1 VKHGFWPLAY
11 VSSKAKGPRPKTKLK
26 IGNWKSEI
34 GNFMESH
41 RHLDDELSSLRDRV
55 LLLGG
60 EAERALERAMYSLS
74 ERDSEVARDVL
85 DNDDQVDHLEVEIDR
100 QCIDII
106 ALRQPAARD
115 LRFVISVAKMAP
127 VLERIADHACN
138 IARTAIDLNN
148 EPELKSV
155 LDLRPM
161 ADHALEMLRAA
172 LDSFTSGDA
181 LAAREII
188 KSDSKIN
195 ELYNHT
201 FHRLIEMMVTEP
213 TTATRDARLLFV
225 AKHLERIGD
234 YVTDICEL
242 TVYMAEA
249 AFIKHTN

>member
-1 VKHGFWPLAY
+1 MD
-11 VSSKAKGPRPKTKLK
+11 T
-26 IGNWKSEI
+26 
-34 GNFMESH
+34 H

-60 EAERALERAMYSLS
+60 EAEQALERAMYALNV
-74 ERDSEVARDVL
+74 RDSDLARQVL
-85 DNDDQVDHLEVEIDR
+85 EHDDRIDHLEVEIDR

-138 IARTAIDLNN
+138 IARAAIDLNS
-148 EPELKSV
+148 EPELKP
-155 LDLRPM
+155 LPDLSRM
-161 ADHALEMLRAA
+161 AEHGLHMLHSA
-172 LDSFTSGDA
+172 LDAFTSNDA
-181 LAAREII
+181 IAAREII
-188 KSDSKIN
+188 KSDTEIN
-195 ELYNHT
+195 DLYNHT

-213 TTATRDARLLFV
+213 STATRDARLLFV

-249 AFIKHTN
+249 AFIKHQ

>member
-1 VKHGFWPLAY
+1 
-11 VSSKAKGPRPKTKLK
+11 
-26 IGNWKSEI
+26 
-34 GNFMESH
+34 MEMH

-60 EAERALERAMYSLS
+60 EAEQALERAMYALT
-74 ERDSEVARDVL
+74 ERDTDVAKEVL
-85 DNDDQVDHLEVEIDR
+85 EHDDDVDHLEVQIDR

-138 IARTAIDLNN
+138 IARAAIDLNN
-148 EPELKSV
+148 EPELKPL
-155 LDLRPM
+155 LDLSRM
-161 ADHALEMLRAA
+161 AEHALQMLRNS
-172 LDSFTSGDA
+172 LDSFTTGDA
-181 LAAREII
+181 LTAREII
-188 KSDSKIN
+188 KSDSEIN
-195 ELYNHT
+195 DLYNHT
-201 FHRLIEMMVTEP
+201 FHRLIELMVTEP
-213 TTATRDARLLFV
+213 ATATRDARLLFV

-249 AFIKHTN
+249 EFIKHTNSL

>member
-1 VKHGFWPLAY
+1 MD
-11 VSSKAKGPRPKTKLK
+11 T
-26 IGNWKSEI
+26 
-34 GNFMESH
+34 H

-60 EAERALERAMYSLS
+60 EAERALERAMYALC
-74 ERDSEVARDVL
+74 ERDSEVAREVL
-85 DNDDQVDHLEVEIDR
+85 EDDDRIDQLEVEIDR

-138 IARTAIDLNN
+138 IARATIDLNN

-155 LDLRPM
+155 IDLRRM
-161 ADHALEMLRAA
+161 SEHALKMLRGA
-172 LDSFTSGDA
+172 LDSFTSSDA
-181 LAAREII
+181 LTAREII
-188 KSDSKIN
+188 KSDKEIN
-195 ELYNHT
+195 DLYNHA
-201 FHRLIEMMVTEP
+201 FHRLIELMVTEP
-213 TTATRDARLLFV
+213 ATATRDARLLFV

-249 AFIKHTN
+249 AFIKHSN

>member
-1 VKHGFWPLAY
+1 MD
-11 VSSKAKGPRPKTKLK
+11 
-26 IGNWKSEI
+26 I
-34 GNFMESH
+34 H

-60 EAERALERAMYSLS
+60 EAEQALERAMHSLS
-74 ERDSEVARDVL
+74 ERDTDVAKQVL
-85 DNDDQVDHLEVEIDR
+85 DHDDEIDHLEVAIDR

-148 EPELKSV
+148 EPELKP
-155 LDLRPM
+155 LPDLSRM
-161 ADHALEMLRAA
+161 AEHALTMLRGA
-172 LDSFTSGDA
+172 LDAFTSSDPIR
-181 LAAREII
+181 AREII
-188 KSDSKIN
+188 QSDSEIN
-195 ELYNHT
+195 DLYNHT
-201 FHRLIEMMVTEP
+201 FHRLIELMVTEP
-213 TTATRDARLLFV
+213 ATATRDARLLFV

>member
-1 VKHGFWPLAY
+1 MDL
-11 VSSKAKGPRPKTKLK
+11 
-26 IGNWKSEI
+26 
-34 GNFMESH
+34 H
-41 RHLDDELSSLRDRV
+41 RHLDDELTSLRDRV

-60 EAERALERAMYSLS
+60 EAEMALERAMTALS
-74 ERDSEVARDVL
+74 KRDSDLAREVL
-85 DNDDQVDHLEVEIDR
+85 DHDDQVDHLEVEIDR

-148 EPELKSV
+148 EPELRSV
-155 LDLRPM
+155 LDLSRM
-161 ADHALEMLRAA
+161 SDHALKMLRAA
-172 LDSFTSGDA
+172 LDAFTSSDA
-181 LAAREII
+181 AMAREII
-188 KSDSKIN
+188 KSDSEIN
-195 ELYNHT
+195 DLYNHS
-201 FHRLIEMMVTEP
+201 FHHLIELMVSEP
-213 TTATRDARLLFV
+213 ATATRDARLLFV

-249 AFIKHTN
+249 QFIKHT

>member
-1 VKHGFWPLAY
+1 MD
-11 VSSKAKGPRPKTKLK
+11 T
-26 IGNWKSEI
+26 
-34 GNFMESH
+34 H

-60 EAERALERAMYSLS
+60 EAEQALERSMQALTA
-74 ERDSEVARDVL
+74 RDSDLAREVL
-85 DNDDQVDHLEVEIDR
+85 DHDDKIDRLEVQIDR

-138 IARTAIDLNN
+138 IARAAIDLNN
-148 EPELKSV
+148 EPELKPV
-155 LDLRPM
+155 LDLSKM
-161 ADHALEMLRAA
+161 AEHALKMLRAA
-172 LDSFTSGDA
+172 LDAFTSNDA
-181 LAAREII
+181 IAAREVI
-188 KSDSKIN
+188 KSDSEIN
-195 ELYNHT
+195 NLYNHT
-201 FHRLIEMMVTEP
+201 FHDLIELMVEEP
-213 TTATRDARLLFV
+213 ATATRDARLLFV

>member
-1 VKHGFWPLAY
+1 
-11 VSSKAKGPRPKTKLK
+11 
-26 IGNWKSEI
+26 
-34 GNFMESH
+34 MDQH

-60 EAERALERAMYSLS
+60 EAEQALERAMFALTQ
-74 ERDSEVARDVL
+74 RDSDIAREVL
-85 DNDDQVDHLEVEIDR
+85 KHDDRVDHLEVEIDR

-138 IARTAIDLNN
+138 IARAAIDLNN
-148 EPELKSV
+148 EPELKSIP
-155 LDLRPM
+155 DLSRM
-161 ADHALEMLRAA
+161 ADHGLEMLRSA
-172 LDSFTSGDA
+172 LDAFTSSDA
-181 LAAREII
+181 AAAREII
-188 KSDSKIN
+188 THDTEIN
-195 ELYNHT
+195 DLYNHI

-249 AFIKHTN
+249 AFIKHST

>member
-1 VKHGFWPLAY
+1 
-11 VSSKAKGPRPKTKLK
+11 
-26 IGNWKSEI
+26 
-34 GNFMESH
+34 MDQH

-60 EAERALERAMYSLS
+60 EAEQALQRAMYSLTQ
-74 ERDSEVARDVL
+74 RDSEVARQVL
-85 DNDDQVDHLEVEIDR
+85 EHDDQVDRLEVEIDR

-138 IARTAIDLNN
+138 IARAAIDLNN
-148 EPELKSV
+148 EPELKSTPDFGRMAEHG
-155 LDLRPM
+155 LD
-161 ADHALEMLRAA
+161 MLRSA
-172 LDSFTSGDA
+172 LDAFTSNDA
-181 LAAREII
+181 IAAREII
-188 KSDSKIN
+188 TRDSEIN
-195 ELYNHT
+195 DLYNHI
-201 FHRLIEMMVTEP
+201 FHRLIELMVTEP
-213 TTATRDARLLFV
+213 STATRDARLLFV

-249 AFIKHTN
+249 AFIKHST

>member
-1 VKHGFWPLAY
+1 M
-11 VSSKAKGPRPKTKLK
+11 
-26 IGNWKSEI
+26 KSAI
-34 GNFMESH
+34 LWN
-41 RHLDDELSSLRDRV
+41 RTVILTTNLSSLRDRV

-60 EAERALERAMYSLS
+60 EAEEALERAMFALS
-74 ERDSEVARDVL
+74 ERDSEVARQVL
-85 DNDDQVDHLEVEIDR
+85 ENDDRVDQLEVEIDR

-155 LDLRPM
+155 LDLRGM
-161 ADHALEMLRAA
+161 ADHALRMLRAA
-172 LDSFTSGDA
+172 LDAFTSGDA
-181 LAAREII
+181 LEAREII
-188 KSDSKIN
+188 KSDRDIN
-195 ELYNHT
+195 DLYNHT
-201 FHRLIEMMVTEP
+201 FRRLIEMMVTEP
-213 TTATRDARLLFV
+213 ATASRDARLLFV

-242 TVYMAEA
+242 TVYMTEA